1 MDIVRKLYDCV
12 LVYQAFEHPDI
23 RETPYSRFK
32 TPKGRRE
39 NIMKNTETFDFRDF
53 MKGELRTKQCKQRDL
68 KLYSLYFNP
77 LALFDPTFILIG
89 AGVVLVA
96 IGEKFLADNGFV
108 FVASA
113 LSSILRLALPVVAA
127 GSLIYLISHSSFLL
141 W

>member
-1 MDIVRKLYDCV
+1 MKRLNLTKS
-12 LVYQAFEHPDI
+12 LVANQ
-23 RETPYSRFK
+23 
-32 TPKGRRE
+32 
-39 NIMKNTETFDFRDF
+39 TETFCFGDF
-53 MKGELRTKQCKQRDL
+53 MKGEKKTNKSNTLKRQDL

-96 IGEKFLADNGFV
+96 VGEKFLADNGFV

-113 LSSILRLALPVVAA
+113 LSSILRLALPLVAA
-127 GSLIYLISHSSFLL
+127 GSLVYLISHSSFLL

>member
-1 MDIVRKLYDCV
+1 MKRLNITKHFVANQK
-12 LVYQAFEHPDI
+12 
-23 RETPYSRFK
+23 ETLNFK
-32 TPKGRRE
+32 
-39 NIMKNTETFDFRDF
+39 DF
-53 MKGELRTKQCKQRDL
+53 MKGKKESNISNTLKRQDL

-113 LSSILRLALPVVAA
+113 LSSILRLALPLVAA
-127 GSLIYLISHSSFLL
+127 GSLVYLISHSSFLL

>member
-1 MDIVRKLYDCV
+1 MTLFFFCQYVNIVLNRK
-12 LVYQAFEHPDI
+12 
-23 RETPYSRFK
+23 ETL
-32 TPKGRRE
+32 
-39 NIMKNTETFDFRDF
+39 NFRDF
-53 MKGELRTKQCKQRDL
+53 MKGKMNPSKSEHFKRQDL

-96 IGEKFLADNGFV
+96 VGEKFLADNGFV

-113 LSSILRLALPVVAA
+113 LSSILRLALPLVAA
-127 GSLIYLISHSSFLL
+127 GSLVYLISHSSFLL

>member
-1 MDIVRKLYDCV
+1 MGK
-12 LVYQAFEHPDI
+12 
-23 RETPYSRFK
+23 
-32 TPKGRRE
+32 
-39 NIMKNTETFDFRDF
+39 TETINFKKF
-53 MKGELRTKQCKQRDL
+53 MTGEFSNTIKKPHDL

-77 LALFDPTFILIG
+77 MALFDPTFMLIG

-96 IGEKFLADNGFV
+96 VGEKFLADNGFL

-113 LSSILRLALPVVAA
+113 LSSLLRLALPVVAA